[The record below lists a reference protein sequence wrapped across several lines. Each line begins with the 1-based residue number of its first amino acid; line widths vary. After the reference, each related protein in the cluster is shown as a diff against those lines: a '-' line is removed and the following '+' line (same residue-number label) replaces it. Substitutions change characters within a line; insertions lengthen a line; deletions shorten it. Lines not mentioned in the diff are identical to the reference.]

1 MIFHVDT
8 SRGCCPRPG
17 QVALRRG
24 TYLSLDQPWVLLGW
38 SLLRRSLPPRS
49 VPLGAALACVTRS
62 SVDGGE
68 VGGVVGT
75 TLGGGGEMIDLVG
88 TRLAAHVTDVV
99 VTLEDAEP

>member
-1 MIFHVDT
+1 
-8 SRGCCPRPG
+8 
-17 QVALRRG
+17 
-24 TYLSLDQPWVLLGW
+24 
-38 SLLRRSLPPRS
+38 
-49 VPLGAALACVTRS
+49 
-62 SVDGGE
+62 VDGGE